1 MDILVDASI
10 RPHGTDLDAGLSYG
24 TSTEQ
29 RWLWIRNGD
38 ELADGLEELVVMGS
52 GLLVTAVA

>member
-1 MDILVDASI
+1 MDASI